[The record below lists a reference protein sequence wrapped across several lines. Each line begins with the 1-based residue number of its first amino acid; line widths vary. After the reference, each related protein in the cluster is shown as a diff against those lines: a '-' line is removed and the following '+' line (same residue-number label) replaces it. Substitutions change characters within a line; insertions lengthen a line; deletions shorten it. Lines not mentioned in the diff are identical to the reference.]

1 MKNISKRKLL
11 TLVLTIVMLIG
22 IIAVVVSANDNI
34 SETETNTVYTNE
46 LPGVNGDYYDKL
58 SAGYRLDKISGN
70 NLALS
75 TLNSKYFTFESDVTF
90 VEGSNTSFIFG
101 AKSSD
106 WSDTLTNKKS
116 FYGLCFMKSGTT
128 IKMKM
133 YQEYGLWAG
142 IIPEATVL
150 TNVQGNT
157 VKLKIAYQE
166 DNKLRVYIN
175 GEELS
180 FSFGTKAGYTEA
192 DFVSLYQGG
201 YFGLMTYNSTVKY
214 ENLTLAV
221 PQGNYD
227 NSLPSVNNINGYSV
241 LSDKT
246 GYEMKYF
253 AGNNIL
259 VSGAKTKHFTFEADV
274 NIKQGSSGALVFG
287 AQEKKCASIG
297 KFFGL
302 EFKKSSNKVYIK
314 LFQDGGGLGDNVIP
328 GSKYYAEIENATDAF
343 HIRVNYDKN
352 DKLNIYVNEQKIE
365 YSFGTATN
373 KTEKD
378 FLNAYEGG
386 YVGFLTYKANV
397 EFKNIKLYDTD
408 YIEYNN
414 DIPNLQGKDLTSL
427 AEGYVVKNNGNN
439 NFLISDVN
447 SREFEYNLTAKILS
461 GDRFALIFGSE
472 TNDANLLVN
481 QSKSFLGIEFKK
493 TSSGINIK
501 FFREKSSTTSGK
513 TYISSSLVTS
523 INSSEFDVS
532 VSFTELNGF
541 KISINGEAI
550 DLSNLYAQGMNPNA
564 DYNGGYFGILTFKS
578 KVSFSNIKLTTKMS
592 EPKFNTNLT
601 SLSAINGTWNITDDG
616 LYSNGSGD
624 NFALS
629 ETVAS
634 DFIYEADVTFAEGA
648 TGAAS
653 LVFRS
658 TDAPNQGSYVAN
670 VDKQNGKM
678 RIFAFPGGITIGS
691 AKLTEDKAS
700 YHIKVEAIGKSLKLY
715 VDGELVIC
723 KEDNTY
729 TRGKLGLL
737 TYNSTIT
744 YQNVKYTEITSNAL
758 PALNDLKISADGVK
772 LYPDFTSSSYPY
784 SITLP
789 RDVTKCNL
797 CASFND
803 GIKATYKLI
812 QDQTKVTEGTLT
824 SDTAVEIT
832 PPFGMSRMIIDLT
845 RENISTS
852 YMIEI
857 TNRPSSSY
865 LATEDYR
872 PQVHFSPYINF
883 MNDPNGL
890 VYDTSNNT
898 WHMFFQYS
906 PQLDKMGNQ
915 TWGHAVSDDLINW
928 VELPVAIPITNRGA
942 VFSGSAVSLTAE
954 EARKTPFFTEDDIAK
969 AATGEGSLL
978 VALYTTVRPSQEQSV
993 AYSTD
998 HGVTWTQYPEYAI
1011 QHEYTSDRDPKVFKI
1026 KGDDRWYLIVAG
1038 GYARL
1043 YVSENLA
1050 DWTLVQDLTWSDG
1063 TLVNSE
1069 CPDMYPLEV
1078 IDRSGNKT
1086 GETKWVYSASSEWY
1100 IIGDMVWNDSVGAYN
1115 YVAGTKL
1122 TSQMAGSSNAYAA
1135 QSYYNDPNGRRI
1147 MVHWLQDYSTTNGIP
1162 KGWNGVQSLPLET
1175 NLIKL
1180 DDGTYAISQNPVSEV
1195 LNLRGSK
1202 LYEKYGFTVS
1212 KADDNILAGVASQV
1226 YEIILTVDANKTTAK
1241 EFGFELRQKGYEMAM
1256 LRYDAVSHTMIM
1268 DKSGAPTTYQND
1280 ILSATLLPDSNGKI
1294 KLRLL
1299 IDNSVLEFFGN
1310 DGETHLIDL
1319 YYASTDAVGMSFY
1332 SKSGDVFVDSL
1343 EIYELKSIYTGK
1355 DVSESAKET
1364 YASIA
1369 PAIQKLV
1376 GSEFTVTATV
1386 YPMKNFGDIVWNIP
1400 EGLTKVS
1407 ENGNSISLIGSVSG
1421 TYTVSAEVAG
1431 TLLETTVNVVTAIE
1445 TTPYGEIDN
1454 ISYPTNLYPLVVF
1467 GSDKSFIG
1475 AYNEWGAAMN
1485 AIVAAG
1491 KENDYMVYL
1500 RNDVSC
1506 TTASDLNG
1514 LRGNILV
1521 DLNGYAL
1528 TLSNESGATG
1538 YIVDAYINNNAGT
1551 GTDIRASWTFK
1562 NGTIID
1568 RKTALFCINYGN
1580 SLQRNTEINFTF
1592 DSVTFI
1598 AEAKSGNVL
1607 FQTWE
1612 NGFGNAT
1619 AKTFSVTTNA
1629 VFNNCTFDY
1638 KSSVDGTLMFDL
1650 TCGSGDVSVFNIT
1663 INGGKLIAKNDT
1675 SINSFIKLNG
1685 NTNGRADTLVFG
1697 KNNIGEYMSLVLPA
1711 GSIAPTTTIKENLSG
1726 NQYALVNTAGNSL
1739 TFVKSTNGT
1748 ETDTYI
1754 LTVPA
1759 VFDFTPKA
1767 SITLGSELVYNVYIP
1782 VVDYMKSFTV
1792 DGTTYENLIPVTLD
1806 DGNQYYHI
1814 SVPLAASKA
1823 ARNLLLKATV
1833 SIDGN
1838 DYNGTWTMSI
1848 PKYAKKVIESSN
1860 VEEEVILVKDVLAYI
1875 KAAYVYFDAED
1886 KAEICKIIDE
1896 ILVDYNR
1903 AFSKTDG
1910 VTDAENGLWSVVI
1923 ALEEKPSIRFVL
1935 PEGVTADNY
1944 TFKSGNKTLEYTTGT
1959 ITIGDKTYNYAEVS
1973 LYAYQVIKEITYSDG
1988 TNSGSYHINSYYDF
2002 VTTDEEL
2009 KTDVNLTTL
2018 VEKLY
2023 NYCKSAENYRAF
2035 VTSK

>member
-1 MKNISKRKLL
+1 MKNVSKAKFL
-11 TLVLTIVMLIG
+11 TLILTIVMLIG
-22 IIAVVVSANDNI
+22 IIALVVSANDNV
-34 SETETNTVYTNE
+34 SESTTDTVYVNE
-46 LPGVNGDYYDKL
+46 LPGLNGDYYDKL
-58 SAGYRLDKISGN
+58 SNGYRLDKVSGN

-90 VEGSNTSFIFG
+90 VEGTNTSFIFG

-106 WSDTLTNKKS
+106 WSDTISNKKA
-116 FYGLCFMKSGTT
+116 FFGLCFMKSGTT

-133 YQEYGLWAG
+133 YQEYGLWSG
-142 IIPEATVL
+142 IIPEATVM
-150 TNVQGNT
+150 TDIQNST
-157 VKLKIAYQE
+157 IKLKISYKE

-192 DFVSLYQGG
+192 DFVSCYQGG
-201 YFGLMTYNSTVKY
+201 YFGLMSYNSTVKY
-214 ENLTLAV
+214 ENITLAV
-221 PQGNYD
+221 PQGNYV
-227 NSLPSVNNINGYSV
+227 NSLPGVDNINGYSV

-246 GYEMKYF
+246 GYEMNYF

-259 VSGAKTKHFTFEADV
+259 VSGAKTKHFTLEADV

-287 AQEKKCASIG
+287 AQDKKCASIG

-302 EFKKSSNKVYIK
+302 EFKKSTTKVYIK

-328 GSKYYAEIENATDAF
+328 GNTYHAEIENATDAF
-343 HIRVNYDKN
+343 HIRVNYDEN
-352 DKLNIYVNEQKIE
+352 DKLNIFVNEQKIE
-365 YSFGTATN
+365 YSFGTAAN

-378 FLNAYEGG
+378 FLNAYNGG
-386 YVGFLTYKANV
+386 YIGFLTYKANV
-397 EFKNIKLYDTD
+397 EFDKVKLYDTD

-427 AEGYVVKNNGNN
+427 TEGYVVKNNGND
-439 NFLISDVN
+439 NFVISDVN

-461 GDRFALIFGSE
+461 GDRFSLIFGSE
-472 TNDANLLVN
+472 TNDATVLSNL
-481 QSKSFLGIEFKK
+481 SKTFLAIEFRKA
-493 TSSGINIK
+493 TDGIYTK
-501 FFREKSSTTSGK
+501 MFRKGLNYSD
-513 TYISSSLVTS
+513 TYITS
-523 INSSEFDVS
+523 THISDNNTGTFN
-532 VSFTELNGF
+532 VSFGF
-541 KISINGEAI
+541 SEKDGFSLSVDGNAI
-550 DLSNLYAQGMNPNA
+550 DLSKLYAQSKDPVA
-564 DYNGGYFGILTFKS
+564 DYLGGYFGILTFKS
-578 KVSFSNIKLTTKMS
+578 KVSFSGIKLTTKKGES
-592 EPKFNTNLT
+592 PFKTNLT
-601 SLSAINGTWNITDDG
+601 SLYPINGTWKTTDNG
-616 LYSNGSGD
+616 LYSEGSGD

-634 DFIYEADVTFAEGA
+634 DFIYEADVTFADGA

-658 TDAPNQGSYVAN
+658 TDTPNKGSYVAN
-670 VDKQNGKM
+670 IDKNQGNI
-678 RIFAFPGGITIGS
+678 RIFAFPGGTTIGS

-700 YHIKVEAIGKSLKLY
+700 YHLKVEAIGKSLKLY
-715 VDGELVIC
+715 VDGMLVIC
-723 KEDNTY
+723 KEDTAY
-729 TRGKLGLL
+729 ASGKLGLL
-737 TYNSTIT
+737 TFNSKIT
-744 YQNVKYTEITSNAL
+744 YQNVEYTEITSSNL

-772 LYPDFTSSSYPY
+772 LYPDFTSQSYSY
-784 SITLP
+784 SIMLP
-789 RDVTKCNL
+789 RDVIKYDL
-797 CASFND
+797 CTSFSD

-812 QDQTKVTEGTLT
+812 QDQTKVTEGILT

-857 TNRPSSSY
+857 TNRSSSSA
-865 LATEDYR
+865 LATENYR
-872 PQVHFSPYINF
+872 PQIHFSPEINF

-906 PQLDKMGNQ
+906 PQLDKMGSQ
-915 TWGHAVSDDLINW
+915 TWGHAVSDDLVNW
-928 VELPVAIPITNRGA
+928 VELPVAIPITDRGA
-942 VFSGSAVSLTAE
+942 VFSGSAVSLNAE
-954 EARKTPFFTEDDIAK
+954 EARKTPFFTENDIAK

-978 VALYTTVRPSQEQSV
+978 VALYTTVRPSQDQSV

-1026 KGDDRWYLIVAG
+1026 EGDDRWYLIVAG

-1069 CPDMYPLEV
+1069 CPDMYPLAV
-1078 IDRSGNKT
+1078 VDRNGNKT

-1100 IIGDMVWNDSVGAYN
+1100 IIGDMVWNDTVGAYN

-1147 MVHWLQDYSTTNGIP
+1147 MVHWIQDYSTTNGIP
-1162 KGWNGVQSLPLET
+1162 KRWNGIQSLPLET
-1175 NLIKL
+1175 TLIKL
-1180 DDGTYAISQNPVSEV
+1180 NDGTYAISQNPVSEV
-1195 LNLRGSK
+1195 LALRGSK

-1212 KADDNILAGVASQV
+1212 ESDDNILVGVASQI
-1226 YEIILTVDANKTTAK
+1226 YEIILTVDINKTTAN
-1241 EFGFELRQKGYEMAM
+1241 EFGFELRQNGYEKAM

-1310 DGETHLIDL
+1310 DGEAHLIDL

-1369 PAIQKLV
+1369 PVGQKLV

-1386 YPMKNFGDIVWNIP
+1386 YPMKNFGNLVWNIP
-1400 EGLTKVS
+1400 NGLTVVS
-1407 ENGNSISLIGSVSG
+1407 ENGNSITLIGNVG
-1421 TYTVSAEVAG
+1421 GIYTVSAEVAG
-1431 TLLETTVNVVTAIE
+1431 TLIETTVKLVTAIE

-1454 ISYPTNLYPLVVF
+1454 ISYPASLYPLVIF

-1514 LRGNILV
+1514 LRGSILV
-1521 DLNGYAL
+1521 DLNGYTL
-1528 TLSNESGATG
+1528 TLSNESGAKG
-1538 YIVDAYINNNAGT
+1538 YIVDAYINNNSGT
-1551 GTDIRASWTFK
+1551 GTDVRASWTFK
-1562 NGTIID
+1562 NGTMID

-1580 SLQRNTEINFTF
+1580 SLKRNTEINFTF
-1592 DSVTFI
+1592 DNITFI
-1598 AEAKSGNVL
+1598 AKAKTGNVL

-1638 KSSVDGTLMFDL
+1638 KSSVDETLMFDL
-1650 TCGSGDVSVFNIT
+1650 TCGSGDVNVFKIT
-1663 INGGKLIAKNDT
+1663 INGGQFVAKDST
-1675 SINSFIKLNG
+1675 SINSFIKLNE

-1697 KNNIGEYMSLVLPA
+1697 KNSIGEYMRLVLPID
-1711 GSIAPTTTIKENLSG
+1711 SIAPKTSIKENLSG
-1726 NQYALVNTAGNSL
+1726 EEYALVNTDGSFL
-1739 TFVKSTNGT
+1739 TFVKSTSGT
-1748 ETDTYI
+1748 ETDSYI
-1754 LTVPA
+1754 LSCHTLLEFKPQS
-1759 VFDFTPKA
+1759 
-1767 SITLGSELVYNVYIP
+1767 SITLGSELVYNVYVP
-1782 VVDYMKSFTV
+1782 VIDSLKSYTINGV
-1792 DGTTYENLIPVTLD
+1792 ACENAEIVVLD
-1806 DGNQYYHI
+1806 DGNSYYHI
-1814 SVPLAASKA
+1814 SISLPVSEAIK
-1823 ARNLLLKATV
+1823 NIVLKV
-1833 SIDGN
+1833 IIMIDGK
-1838 DYNGTWTMSI
+1838 DYTGTFTMSI
-1848 PKYAKKVIESSN
+1848 PKYAKKVFDANNSDT
-1860 VEEEVILVKDVLAYI
+1860 EVLLVKDVLAYI
-1875 KAAYVYFDAED
+1875 RAAYVYFESED
-1886 KAEICKIIDE
+1886 KDNAVNIIDG
-1896 ILVDYNR
+1896 ILGDYKN
-1903 AFSKTDG
+1903 AFEKVSG
-1910 VTDAENGLWSVVI
+1910 VTNTANGLKGVII
-1923 ALEEKPSIRFVL
+1923 ALEEKPIVRFIL
-1935 PEGVTADNY
+1935 PEGKTAEAY
-1944 TFKSGNKTLEYTTGT
+1944 TFKCGSRTLEYTTGIYT
-1959 ITIGDKTYNYAEVS
+1959 EDRKNYVYVQVE
-1973 LYAYQVIKEITYSDG
+1973 LYAYQLISDISYTDG
-1988 TNSGSYHINSYYDF
+1988 TYSGSYHINSYYDF

-2023 NYCKSAENYRAF
+2023 NYCKSAENYRAS
-2035 VTSK
+2035 VSSK